1 MYWCCLQVFSPRQ
14 YDELLSKIA
23 SFNSLFAI
31 IVGVFNARFS
41 SWRNKDNTTHLEA
54 LTSLHNIDQLF
65 QNPCTYYPFL
75 VRVLIWFSLIHPTVV
90 KFTHSTLNTACHHQ
104 ITNCKLNLD
113 IEDPPP
119 Y

>member
-1 MYWCCLQVFSPRQ
+1 MLDFHLGGTKTIPHIWK
-14 YDELLSKIA
+14 LLHPYITLI
-23 SFNSLFAI
+23 N
-31 IVGVFNARFS
+31 
-41 SWRNKDNTTHLEA
+41 
-54 LTSLHNIDQLF
+54 LF

-75 VRVLIWFSLIHPTVV
+75 VPVLIWFSLIHPTVV